1 MSLTYLNDDKA
12 DDLAIDLFNSLTG
25 DLPPVPS
32 IDLTSEDYIFE
43 EDNDSDLYSDVT
55 PVTIKMLT
63 EVNLEGQGVFDQ
75 MMAAIDIH
83 INREFKEN
91 RITGDQYAT
100 VYGGTLAVVLG
111 QAVNFTLQK
120 DMARWQAIAA
130 QMAARKAEID
140 AVTARVLL
148 EKTKFEAANAQF
160 QMENSKATVA
170 LTKMSIANV
179 NGQHL
184 LLMSQVEEQRYKVD
198 NLLEITKDQQL
209 YTLETLMPDQ
219 HEMLLEQ
226 IESERSKTLNT
237 RTDGGI
243 ISGLVG
249 KQRAMIQEQID
260 LIQEQIESE
269 RSKTLDTRTDG
280 TVVVGQVGKQK
291 DLVDEQ
297 IDSFIKD
304 AKYKTAKLY
313 FDGFITQYTILD
325 STPVPTEMT
334 QAEINEVLVA
344 NRTYV
349 GL

>member
-1 MSLTYLNDDKA
+1 MSLAYLNDDKA
-12 DDLAIDLFNSLTG
+12 DDLAIDLFNSLTE
-25 DLPPVPS
+25 DLPAVPT
-32 IDLTSEDYIFE
+32 IDLTSDDYNFE
-43 EDNDSDLYSDVT
+43 EDNDSDLYGDVD
-55 PVTIKMLT
+55 PVTIQMLT
-63 EVNLEGQGVFDQ
+63 EVNLEGAGVFDQ
-75 MMAAIDIH
+75 MMAAIDLH

-120 DMARWQAIAA
+120 DMARWNAIAA
-130 QMAARKAEID
+130 QMQARKAEID

-148 EKTKFEAANAQF
+148 EKTKFEAATAQF

-170 LTKMSIANV
+170 LTKMSIANA

-184 LLMSQVEEQRYKVD
+184 LLMSQVEEQRFKVD
-198 NLLEITKDQQL
+198 ELLEITKDQQL
-209 YTLETLMPDQ
+209 YTLNTLMPDQ

-237 RTDGGI
+237 RTDGGTI
-243 ISGLVG
+243 AGLVG
-249 KQRAMIQEQID
+249 KQKEMINQQID
-260 LIQEQIESE
+260 LLQEQIESE

-297 IDSFIKD
+297 IESFIKD

-325 STPVPTEMT
+325 STPVPDELTQTEID
-334 QAEINEVLVA
+334 AVLAA
-344 NRTYV
+344 NRSAV